1 MVAITGRVR
10 SCDDVG
16 WFERN
21 VIGVLLPG
29 TGADGAYK
37 VAGELESLLA
47 ELGVTGR
54 WEVFTYPEHWDV
66 VGDDH
71 PSSRLSRG
79 FSGGGSSSNGDGSA
93 VAGRSNG
100 HANGEVAR
108 QEPHEPEEQVA
119 HENGVTAGETELVPR
134 AKPKPYEAPS
144 VEDHA
149 TLMNRLYPRP
159 PVWKRIT
166 DIVGASIAL
175 LLFLPVMLAA
185 AVAVK
190 LSSPGPVF
198 FRQKRVGMGGR
209 HFFFYK
215 FRTMSIDAED
225 RKKDLLA
232 HNEQTG
238 PVFKMTHD
246 PRITP
251 VGRFLRRT
259 SIDELPQLWNVIR
272 GDMSLVGPRPPLPEE
287 VEMYH
292 RWQKRR
298 LDRMG
303 GITCIWQVSGRSE
316 VRFDEWVRMD
326 IRYSRRQSFWYDLA
340 LLARTIPAV
349 LSGKGAR

>member
-1 MVAITGRVR
+1 MLAITGRVR

-29 TGADGAYK
+29 TGAEGAYK
-37 VAGELESLLA
+37 VAGELERLLA
-47 ELGVTGR
+47 DLGVTGR

-71 PSSRLSRG
+71 PSSGVIRT
-79 FSGGGSSSNGDGSA
+79 FSGGDSSSNGEAAGSH
-93 VAGRSNG
+93 SNG
-100 HANGEVAR
+100 HTNGEVEP
-108 QEPHEPEEQVA
+108 QEPQEP
-119 HENGVTAGETELVPR
+119 HENGVTVGAPGSTESVPV
-134 AKPKPYEAPS
+134 KPKPYEAPS
-144 VEDHA
+144 VEDHS
-149 TLMNRLYPRP
+149 TLMDRLYPRP
-159 PVWKRIT
+159 PLWKRIT
-166 DIVGASIAL
+166 DIIGASIAV
-175 LLFLPVMLAA
+175 LLFLPVMLVA

-215 FRTMSIDAED
+215 FRTMSTDAED
-225 RKKDLLA
+225 RKKDLLSQ
-232 HNEQTG
+232 NEQSG

-287 VEMYH
+287 VEMYD

-326 IRYSRRQSFWYDLA
+326 IRYSRRQSFWYDLG